1 MRVTTPAMKLDLR
14 LDRLE
19 LARPADRL
27 ILKGVAGMLPCEA
40 SLAAPEVRALLTQA
54 LRPRVLWW
62 LLRGR

>member
-1 MRVTTPAMKLDLR
+1 MKLDLR
-14 LDRLE
+14 LDRLQ
-19 LARPADRL
+19 LGPPADRL

-62 LLRGR
+62 LLRGK